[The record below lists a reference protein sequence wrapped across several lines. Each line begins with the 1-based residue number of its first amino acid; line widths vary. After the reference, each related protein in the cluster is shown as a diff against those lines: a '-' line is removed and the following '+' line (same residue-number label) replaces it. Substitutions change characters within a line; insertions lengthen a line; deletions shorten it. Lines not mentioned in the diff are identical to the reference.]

1 MSIENTMIT
10 WAKPEILNAKLK
22 DFVRDEF
29 TKGCRPE
36 ITTHP
41 VPIEP
46 PYMSLYLPSR
56 RLQQGLSWL
65 WL

>member
-1 MSIENTMIT
+1 MSIEDAMIT

-22 DFVRDEF
+22 DFVRDEL

-36 ITTHP
+36 IPTHP
-41 VPIEP
+41 VPEP
-46 PYMSLYLPSR
+46 PYMPLYLPSR
-56 RLQQGLSWL
+56 RLQKGLSWL